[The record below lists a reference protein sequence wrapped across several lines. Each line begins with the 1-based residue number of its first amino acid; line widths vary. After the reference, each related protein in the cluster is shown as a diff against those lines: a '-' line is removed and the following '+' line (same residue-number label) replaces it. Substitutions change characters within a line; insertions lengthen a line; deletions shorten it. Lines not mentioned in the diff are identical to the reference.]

1 MMLARIESSL
11 RTGVG
16 ADATWT
22 GRSDGVVGTGV
33 TAANAS
39 GALAAETG
47 ADEATVVGGGDACGG
62 DACGTTGDG
71 RGALSG
77 IRVLASATGKEDG
90 TLAGGAAAAIA
101 GRLGRFED
109 ARTTGP
115 EADGGGETG
124 RPAGVWFEPPGIRVS
139 TSGGN
144 MLRSAMGGRA
154 DATAVGGVRDGAG
167 TANDDPVAGAR
178 VMFRRPLSGVRAG
191 TTEAI

>member
-22 GRSDGVVGTGV
+22 GRSDWVAGAGVVT
-33 TAANAS
+33 ANAS
-39 GALAAETG
+39 GPRAAGTG
-47 ADEATVVGGGDACGG
+47 ADEATVVGGDDACWGDACG
-62 DACGTTGDG
+62 AVADG

-90 TLAGGAAAAIA
+90 ALAGGAAAAIA

-115 EADGGGETG
+115 EADGGGG
-124 RPAGVWFEPPGIRVS
+124 AARLDAVWFEPPGIRVS

-144 MLRSAMGGRA
+144 VLRSAIGDLA

-167 TANDDPVAGAR
+167 AAGGDPVAGAR
-178 VMFRRPLSGVRAG
+178 VMLRRPLSGVRAG
-191 TTEAI
+191 TAEAI